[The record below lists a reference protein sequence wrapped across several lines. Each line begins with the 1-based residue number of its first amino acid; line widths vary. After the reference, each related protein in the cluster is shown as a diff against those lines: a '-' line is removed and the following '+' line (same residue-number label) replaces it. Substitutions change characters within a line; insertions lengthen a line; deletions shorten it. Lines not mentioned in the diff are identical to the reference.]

1 MKRKSSEYWNE
12 RFRQLEEAQNRLAQ
26 MSFSDIE
33 GLYRAAQK
41 ELEGK
46 INTWYKRLADNNSI
60 SMADARKLLS
70 KNELAEFKWSLKDYI
85 KYGKENAV
93 NEKWVKELENA
104 SAKFHISKYQAL
116 MIDTRQTFEQLF
128 GKQLGIVTETM
139 GNVFENGYYRTAYEL
154 QRGVGIGFDVAKL
167 NREEVKLVLSKPWA
181 VDGKNFSERIWG
193 NREKLINEAHNEITK
208 NIITGADPQKAID
221 AIAKKMNTSKSNAGR
236 LVMTEE
242 AYFSSAAQGK
252 SYKDL
257 GVEKYEILATL
268 DDVTSKLC
276 RSLDGKVFDM
286 KDYKPGVTAPPFHN
300 YCRSTTV
307 PQLDEEIWGVG
318 ERAVRD
324 KDGKTY
330 YVPDNIKYPE
340 WEEKFVNGG
349 DKSGSVEVDKSG
361 KGGIIN
367 RDYQCEL
374 AQKVGKDHYD
384 KMCDLLDGCNSSD
397 ICEVWKKFEPE
408 ISVAGICAN
417 GKECCEWS
425 ASINID
431 LDKNSQYTS
440 WSKPYQTVFHESGHA
455 IDMIAGRTIA
465 GATSSSPNN
474 LYSLTYKNGL
484 FPQTIKREIETLI
497 VEHDKIIKEAFN
509 SHPTDYDWLYSNGY
523 IPAQKYDF
531 FKRYGSWIGGVP
543 QYSKSITYNVI
554 EEEIRALSPYAK
566 SDLSDILA
574 GATKNKIKVGYGHE
588 NSYWNHGDWTLAT
601 ETFAE
606 MMDSTIANTE
616 SLETIK
622 KYLPDSYKVF
632 LDMIN
637 DLK

>member
-1 MKRKSSEYWNE
+1 MKRKSSKYWNE

-26 MSFSDIE
+26 MSFKDIE
-33 GLYRAAQK
+33 SQYRAAQK

-60 SMADARKLLS
+60 SMADARRLLS

-116 MIDTRQTFEQLF
+116 MIDTRQSFEQFF

-318 ERAVRD
+318 ERAARD

-330 YVPDNIKYPE
+330 YVPDNIKYHE

-349 DKSGSVEVDKSG
+349 DKSGLVEVDKSEN
-361 KGGIIN
+361 GGIIRSSGSN
-367 RDYQCEL
+367 DNTSNEHFVEKLGKIDPNDNEAVTKEITQFIKNNENSDIEKCLVIAKDGEMYQVHGS
-374 AQKVGKDHYD
+374 QFTVNT
-384 KMCDLLDGCNSSD
+384 DLLGDVMIGSTNIHNHVTGASSYSFSYDDLKSSAVDGSKTVLAFDEKYIYQMN
-397 ICEVWKKFEPE
+397 
-408 ISVAGICAN
+408 
-417 GKECCEWS
+417 
-425 ASINID
+425 NI
-431 LDKNSQYTS
+431 
-440 WSKPYQTVFHESGHA
+440 P
-455 IDMIAGRTIA
+455 
-465 GATSSSPNN
+465 
-474 LYSLTYKNGL
+474 
-484 FPQTIKREIETLI
+484 
-497 VEHDKIIKEAFN
+497 
-509 SHPTDYDWLYSNGY
+509 
-523 IPAQKYDF
+523 
-531 FKRYGSWIGGVP
+531 
-543 QYSKSITYNVI
+543 
-554 EEEIRALSPYAK
+554 
-566 SDLSDILA
+566 SDLSIEKVYNAYEQAKNSVMEDLFKDIEIISEEDEQHERIRRACETL
-574 GATKNKIKVGYGHE
+574 GIEYERKKV
-588 NSYWNHGDWTLAT
+588 T
-601 ETFAE
+601 E
-606 MMDSTIANTE
+606 
-616 SLETIK
+616 
-622 KYLPDSYKVF
+622 
-632 LDMIN
+632 
-637 DLK
+637 